1 MLPPMLLHL
10 RVGPPDRTPFGLWL
24 PLFLVWLI
32 LLPIVVLVLVIAIIV
47 DLGLLLA
54 GERYHHYTLL
64 LLRCFGVLA
73 ATRGTEVRIHADK
86 TDIDI
91 CFA

>member
-10 RVGPPDRTPFGLWL
+10 RVGPPDRSPFGLWL

-32 LLPIVVLVLVIAIIV
+32 LLPIVVLAALIAILV
-47 DLGLLLA
+47 DLVLLLA
-54 GERYHHYTLL
+54 GERYYHYTLL
-64 LLRCFGVLA
+64 LLRCLGVLA